1 MSLDFKDKV
10 AIVTGSGNGIGKGYA
25 LELAKRGAKVV
36 VNDLGGTVDG
46 SGGSLS
52 AADAVVQEIE
62 AAGGEAMANGANVA
76 KQEDVKAMVQAT
88 MEKWGRVDILI
99 NNAGILRD
107 KSFGKME
114 WSDFE
119 AVINVHLLGSALCA
133 HGVFPIMKEQ
143 EFGRIVMTSS
153 SSGLFGNFGQTN
165 YAAAKMGVVGL
176 MNTLKLEGAKYNVHT
191 NSIAPTATTRMTEHL
206 FPAEFA
212 EKLDPKYIIP
222 AVIFLASEKKAKEY
236 AKAKSMNIDS
246 IPYIK
251 GWGHQTGPI
260 TYKEKIDFS
269 QDKDYIFPHVK
280 KAIDDAFTRAG
291 MEGVKDI
298 DGIETHDC
306 FTSTEYMAIDHFGIT
321 KPGESWKAIESGEIE
336 IGGRIPINAS
346 GGLIGLGHPVGAT
359 GVRMLLDCYKQC
371 TNLAGEYQIENAKNV
386 STLNIGGSA
395 TTVVSFV
402 VGRTN

>member
-76 KQEDVKAMVQAT
+76 KQEDVKAMVEAT

-133 HGVFPIMKEQ
+133 HSVFPIMKEQ
-143 EFGRIVMTSS
+143 EFGRSVMTSS

-222 AVIFLASEKKAKEY
+222 AVIFLASEKAPNGEILEAGGGVVANTYVMETMGKYFGTDENFTAE
-236 AKAKSMNIDS
+236 AVANHWAEIADTTDARRLTQGGEVA
-246 IPYIK
+246 IK
-251 GWGHQTGPI
+251 HF
-260 TYKEKIDFS
+260 EKIQQS
-269 QDKDYIFPHVK
+269 
-280 KAIDDAFTRAG
+280 
-291 MEGVKDI
+291 
-298 DGIETHDC
+298 
-306 FTSTEYMAIDHFGIT
+306 
-321 KPGESWKAIESGEIE
+321 ES
-336 IGGRIPINAS
+336 
-346 GGLIGLGHPVGAT
+346 
-359 GVRMLLDCYKQC
+359 
-371 TNLAGEYQIENAKNV
+371 
-386 STLNIGGSA
+386 
-395 TTVVSFV
+395 
-402 VGRTN
+402 

>member
-52 AADAVVQEIE
+52 AADTVVQEIE
-62 AAGGEAMANGANVA
+62 AAGGVAMANGANVA
-76 KQEDVKAMVQAT
+76 KQEDVKAMVAST

-114 WSDFE
+114 WADFE

-133 HGVFPIMKEQ
+133 HSVFPIMKEQ

-222 AVIFLASEKKAKEY
+222 AVIFLASEKAPNGEILEAGGGVVANTYVMETMGKYFGTDENFTAE
-236 AKAKSMNIDS
+236 AVANHWAEIADTTDARRLTQGGEVA
-246 IPYIK
+246 IK
-251 GWGHQTGPI
+251 HF
-260 TYKEKIDFS
+260 EKIQQS
-269 QDKDYIFPHVK
+269 
-280 KAIDDAFTRAG
+280 
-291 MEGVKDI
+291 
-298 DGIETHDC
+298 
-306 FTSTEYMAIDHFGIT
+306 
-321 KPGESWKAIESGEIE
+321 ES
-336 IGGRIPINAS
+336 
-346 GGLIGLGHPVGAT
+346 
-359 GVRMLLDCYKQC
+359 
-371 TNLAGEYQIENAKNV
+371 
-386 STLNIGGSA
+386 
-395 TTVVSFV
+395 
-402 VGRTN
+402 